1 MLMSTGGYH
10 VSYVSPA
17 PVFFLHA
24 IEIELDRT
32 SFSMAHV

>member
-17 PVFFLHA
+17 SVFFLHA
-24 IEIELDRT
+24 IEIELDCT